1 LQKAQGDAS
10 DESGETM
17 HSTAAAGRDTTSS
30 NEPVW
35 FLPSGAAQG
44 ERNAHRARGW
54 LIVVG
59 ASIVLWAAV
68 AVAVVAIVSA
78 IN

>member
-1 LQKAQGDAS
+1 MRD
-10 DESGETM
+10 
-17 HSTAAAGRDTTSS
+17 TAAAGHDTTSS
-30 NEPVW
+30 DEPIW
-35 FLPSGAAQG
+35 FLPAGAAQG

-54 LIVVG
+54 LIVIG